1 MKVVSN
7 IINSETFP
15 PCKLP
20 KIFQELPQY
29 INHIYQKTYKEL
41 QLKVSHKKLQ
51 ATIGFL
57 EIAPE
62 RGIPSSY
69 TESVSS
75 GTASN
80 KSPTRP

>member
-1 MKVVSN
+1 M
-7 IINSETFP
+7 TH
-15 PCKLP
+15 
-20 KIFQELPQY
+20 IFQK
-29 INHIYQKTYKEL
+29 IYTEL
-41 QLKVSHKKLQ
+41 QLRVSRKRLQ
-51 ATIGFL
+51 LTINFL

-62 RGIPSSY
+62 RGIPFSY

>member
-1 MKVVSN
+1 VFDRV
-7 IINSETFP
+7 FQ
-15 PCKLP
+15 
-20 KIFQELPQY
+20 KI
-29 INHIYQKTYKEL
+29 YKEL
-41 QLKVSHKKLQ
+41 QLKVSHKRLLL
-51 ATIGFL
+51 TISFL
-57 EIAPE
+57 EITPE

>member
-1 MKVVSN
+1 MY
-7 IINSETFP
+7 T
-15 PCKLP
+15 
-20 KIFQELPQY
+20 
-29 INHIYQKTYKEL
+29 NHIYQRIYKEL
-41 QLKVSHKKLQ
+41 QLGVDHKRLQ
-51 ATIGFL
+51 LTKDFL

-62 RGIPSSY
+62 RGIPSIY